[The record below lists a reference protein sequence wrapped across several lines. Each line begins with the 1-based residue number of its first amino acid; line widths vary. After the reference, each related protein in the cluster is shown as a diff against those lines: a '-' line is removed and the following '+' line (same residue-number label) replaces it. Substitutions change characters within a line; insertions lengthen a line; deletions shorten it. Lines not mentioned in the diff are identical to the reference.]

1 MIQELMQDECFLLAM
16 KNANTLIN
24 STTTNINL
32 NETKTIQNLPKEN
45 NFYNF
50 LLFVGSALIVGVL
63 VYEYKKYVDSKKN
76 DNL

>member
-1 MIQELMQDECFLLAM
+1 MHDESFLLAM
-16 KNANTLIN
+16 KNA
-24 STTTNINL
+24 STIANCATTNNNL
-32 NETKTIQNLPKEN
+32 NETKKIQNLPKEN

-63 VYEYKKYVDSKKN
+63 VYKYKKYVDSKKN